1 MDDVDGDDTLP
12 GTDAE
17 VLLGDLRR
25 LAESNRRIVT
35 AIQDRIESQ
44 IDAGQFPDV
53 KLLGQLERLSE
64 AASKQSSRYFKLA
77 ELHAPDDADKKSKAK
92 RDAQVKDGLYRQR
105 ERPERAVE
113 V

>member
-1 MDDVDGDDTLP
+1 MDDVDGDDTPP

-17 VLLGDLRR
+17 QLLDDLRR

-35 AIQDRIESQ
+35 AIQDKIESQ
-44 IDAGQFPDV
+44 IEAGQFPDV

-77 ELHAPDDADKKSKAK
+77 DLKAPDDADRKSKVK
-92 RDAQVKDGLYRQR
+92 RDSRVKDGMYRQR
-105 ERPERAVE
+105 ERPERVKA
-113 V
+113 